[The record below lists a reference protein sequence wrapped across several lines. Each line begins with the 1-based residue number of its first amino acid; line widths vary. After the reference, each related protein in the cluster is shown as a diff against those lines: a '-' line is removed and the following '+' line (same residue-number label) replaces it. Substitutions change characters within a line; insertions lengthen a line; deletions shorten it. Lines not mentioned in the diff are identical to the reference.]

1 MPDSITLPLQL
12 QIPLGGLIL
21 ASLSWLILEAVGRRF
36 RPGSMLRGLLLTS
49 RLSVAATCVIAGL
62 GWWLA
67 MLLDPVVINL
77 QRDGQEVR
85 ELLVALGLSWT
96 LLRWRQNIRHKHDAY
111 STEVLPR
118 LSEQERHFLFDVL
131 QKIISIAAWV
141 VVAYAFMNA
150 LGVSAAVLITAGG
163 FGAAAV
169 GFGAQGIVSNSL
181 SGLSLYINRPFI
193 IDDFIE
199 IPAQN
204 LMGTVENISW
214 FYTKLRT
221 PDRQPVYVPN
231 TIFTS
236 SPVINTAAI
245 DNRRIWIEFG
255 LNYNDRPKIPA
266 IVNELQTVLSEQPML
281 DRSKTTVVH
290 FTGYGES
297 SLDLRLICHAN
308 SSAILD
314 AWAVQQHLLL
324 TIGDVVERHGASMP
338 FPTRTLI
345 QARDAADRP

>member
-1 MPDSITLPLQL
+1 MPDAITLPLQL
-12 QIPLGGLIL
+12 QIPVGGLIL

-49 RLSVAATCVIAGL
+49 RLSMAATCVIAAL

-67 MLLDPVVINL
+67 MLLDPVVIDL

-96 LLRWRQNIRHKHDAY
+96 LLRWRQNIRHKLDAY
-111 STEVLPR
+111 STELLPR

-131 QKIISIAAWV
+131 QKIISIAAWA

-193 IDDFIE
+193 INDFIE

-221 PDRQPVYVPN
+221 PDRQPVYIPN
-231 TIFTS
+231 NIFTS

-245 DNRRIWIEFG
+245 DNRRLWIEFG
-255 LNYNDRPKIPA
+255 LTYDDRPRIPA
-266 IVNELQTVLSEQPML
+266 IVKELQTVLLEHPML
-281 DRSKTTVVH
+281 DQTKTAVVH

-308 SSAILD
+308 SNAILD
-314 AWAVQQHLLL
+314 AWAVQENLLL
-324 TIGDVVERHGASMP
+324 TIGDVVERHGGSMP

-345 QARDAADRP
+345 QAQDAGDRP